1 MKNSEIIYWRKAVAQ
16 EIDKFYYEPH
26 NSARCHRQGY
36 ERFGKFLC
44 AVGYP
49 TYMRYLKAVVPA
61 EYGLPP
67 RIVTGIRHMI
77 LSDGE
82 YPSLLDEEEVRQ
94 PQGR

>member
-1 MKNSEIIYWRKAVAQ
+1 MKNSEIINWRKAVAQ

-26 NSARCHRQGY
+26 NCARCHKQGY
-36 ERFGKFLC
+36 ERYRKYLC
-44 AVGYP
+44 AVTYP

-67 RIVTGIRHMI
+67 RIVTGIRRMI

-82 YPSLLDEEEVRQ
+82 YPFLLDEREVRL
-94 PQGR
+94 P

>member
-1 MKNSEIIYWRKAVAQ
+1 MKNSETIYWRKAVAQ

-67 RIVTGIRHMI
+67 RIVNGIRRMI

-82 YPSLLDEEEVRQ
+82 YPSLLDEEEVRLH
-94 PQGR
+94 QGR